1 MTMEI
6 KNTLERFSSR
16 LDDTKEEPSFQKTE
30 EQKIMQT
37 EQKKKI
43 KRFLKN
49 EDCLGDILD
58 NIELT
63 NIL

>member
-6 KNTLERFSSR
+6 KNTLERFSSI

-30 EQKIMQT
+30 EQKITQT

>member
-6 KNTLERFSSR
+6 KNTLERFSSI

>member
-30 EQKIMQT
+30 EQKITQT

>member
-30 EQKIMQT
+30 EQKITQT
-37 EQKKKI
+37 EQKKK
-43 KRFLKN
+43 KLK
-49 EDCLGDILD
+49 DF
-58 NIELT
+58 
-63 NIL
+63 